1 MSASY
6 SIADKCHSIVIII
19 HPSFRL
25 SFRPSVYQE
34 CELDGF
40 TVLNALLSCG
50 FRLQRVNRVRLLR
63 AVEELGGKMDYRDL
77 CQVLLN
83 SCADWTVD
91 EKHVVQKILKS
102 MGVTVIERRNW
113 LAKLRQTLHE
123 ASARMARKTGRWFA
137 AEVGS
142 NTSNLSHG
150 TSSDEQTMG
159 ITPATFLHCLRD
171 CGIALNVDEEATLL
185 DCLDT
190 ERLAKLGQLELEQGA
205 GKSKGFGSDS
215 WSIPT
220 VEYESFLQ
228 FCARHCGSWVDAAP
242 QIHDALQRTMESIS
256 NPILAVHEF
265 ASLLHAFDEVNIG
278 SVSKRAF
285 QICCHRSRLLANLPD
300 DISNSLADILTVD
313 GGGKVEYTSFIIYL
327 RTLCSRISDSS
338 SASPDVPS
346 IINQLIRNATDSKGT
361 LLPLRNWMIRHC
373 DMESFMMTMK
383 DLNALLREF
392 SVMYRPQDLEA
403 LVMDIGQV
411 VVQSRSIMK
420 DKSQK
425 SEKNMSST
433 SSQPTKHQV
442 VDARDLMIHILKSRP
457 RWTTNH
463 PYLCKR
469 MLNAMK
475 TSGNSQLGAPISNGG
490 GSLQHMDGNDRSYDS
505 NGNYYEKKGSVNGTR
520 GIETAV
526 ARRILT
532 RLRAFTG
539 RSSANIGAVDH
550 DTKARDELNL
560 MVERDIFKHLA
571 AVTGLPLSDEDVL
584 VLADATDFL
593 PEATRI
599 RCDVILDVLLMDH
612 SKHSGD
618 GDGDGDGVDDSRAV
632 VIDVNTIG
640 RPLKVQQSESGLFAL
655 DHLKD
660 LLWRNATRLHRT
672 NLEWIADVRTVFAG
686 FDKGGNGLIS
696 SEDFTMALWLL
707 NSTVSHDILQDISY
721 IPEGRGLVDY
731 AEILKYILV
740 PPKSKT
746 GLEIHTKSNHSG
758 DSKHGGGTTDR
769 SASRGKDA
777 APLSAK
783 EHSKSNKD
791 SPVELLVNVVR
802 RSIHRFI
809 VSDHT
814 LETAWVCLLKAFQ
827 RFDPQETNQVT
838 PRDFCL
844 AVSVLL
850 DGDDIVLTKSEW
862 ATIIDHFVTLDEGT
876 DKNDKMKKTRQ
887 MNFLGGA
894 MVDYM
899 LFCEVVLNPAEVKSR
914 LTDSRGAG
922 KAETR
927 IDRGKKFLSKS
938 VNKKDTFDDRG
949 DNEGS
954 AAPLS
959 LQGTSTLPSS
969 SRNKASSSSSA
980 SNRGLQISPEEDE
993 IVRRFRDIATS
1004 SGKSELFLS
1013 DAPSGGGRLGYNNA
1027 GASVDAYQS
1036 EKSNGPHK
1044 KSAWN
1049 TDELYRTVRTK
1060 EQANHASARGK
1071 TVSLSSARDNYASSH
1086 SNRGTTAKPSTR
1098 FNWTK

>member
-1 MSASY
+1 M
-6 SIADKCHSIVIII
+6 
-19 HPSFRL
+19 
-25 SFRPSVYQE
+25 
-34 CELDGF
+34 
-40 TVLNALLSCG
+40 
-50 FRLQRVNRVRLLR
+50 RLLR

-102 MGVTVIERRNW
+102 MGVTVIERRSW

-137 AEVGS
+137 SEVGS
-142 NTSNLSHG
+142 NTSNQSHG
-150 TSSDEQTMG
+150 ASCDEQMMG

-190 ERLAKLGQLELEQGA
+190 ERLAKLGQWELEQGV

-242 QIHDALQRTMESIS
+242 QIHDALQRTMQSIS

-300 DISNSLADILTVD
+300 DINNSLADILTVD

-327 RTLCSRISDSS
+327 RTLCSHISNDSS
-338 SASPDVPS
+338 SASPDALS

-373 DMESFMMTMK
+373 DMESFMMTSK

-403 LVMDIGQV
+403 LIMDIGQMV
-411 VVQSRSIMK
+411 VDQSRRSSSNNSMK
-420 DKSQK
+420 GKGQK
-425 SEKNMSST
+425 SENMSST
-433 SSQPTKHQV
+433 ASQPTSKHKSQV
-442 VDARDLMIHILKSRP
+442 VDVRDLMIHILKSRP

-475 TSGNSQLGAPISNGG
+475 ISGSSQLGAPTISSSGG
-490 GSLQHMDGNDRSYDS
+490 GGGFLLQQHIDGGGNGRSSYDS
-505 NGNYYEKKGSVNGTR
+505 NGNYSEKKGSINGAR
-520 GIETAV
+520 GVETAV

-532 RLRAFTG
+532 RLRAFAG
-539 RSSANIGAVDH
+539 RSSASIGAVDH
-550 DTKARDELNL
+550 DTKARDNEHNV
-560 MVERDIFKHLA
+560 MVERDIFKHLT

-612 SKHSGD
+612 TKHSSDDGGD
-618 GDGDGDGVDDSRAV
+618 GFNDNGAV
-632 VIDVNTIG
+632 VIDASTVG
-640 RPLKVQQSESGLFAL
+640 RPLKVKQSESGLFAL

-686 FDKGGNGLIS
+686 FDKSGNGLIS

-707 NSTVSHDILQDISY
+707 NSTVSNDILQDISY

-731 AEILKYILV
+731 TEILKYILV

-746 GLEIHTKSNHSG
+746 GLEIHTTSIVHSG
-758 DSKHGGGTTDR
+758 SDGKNS
-769 SASRGKDA
+769 SGKDVKDVA
-777 APLSAK
+777 TLSAK
-783 EHSKSNKD
+783 AHSKSNKD

-862 ATIIDHFVTLDEGT
+862 ATIIDHFVTLDEGI

-887 MNFLGGA
+887 VNFLGGA

-899 LFCEVVLNPAEVKSR
+899 LFCEVVLDPAEVKSR
-914 LTDSRGAG
+914 LTDSRGVG
-922 KAETR
+922 KAEAR

-949 DNEGS
+949 NNYEGS
-954 AAPLS
+954 AASLS

-969 SRNKASSSSSA
+969 SNKNKATTSSSSSSK
-980 SNRGLQISPEEDE
+980 SNRGLQISPQDDE
-993 IVRRFRDIATS
+993 IVRRFKDIAVS
-1004 SGKSELFLS
+1004 SGKSDLLVS
-1013 DAPSGGGRLGYNNA
+1013 DIPSGGGRLGYNNA
-1027 GASVDAYQS
+1027 GASVDDAHQS
-1036 EKSNGPHK
+1036 QTSSRPPK

-1060 EQANHASARGK
+1060 EQANHASAKGK
-1071 TVSLSSARDNYASSH
+1071 TVSISSARDNYASSH
-1086 SNRGTTAKPSTR
+1086 SNRGTTAKPSSR

>member
-1 MSASY
+1 M
-6 SIADKCHSIVIII
+6 
-19 HPSFRL
+19 
-25 SFRPSVYQE
+25 YQE

-113 LAKLRQTLHE
+113 LARLRQTLHE

-205 GKSKGFGSDS
+205 GKSKGFGSDN

-242 QIHDALQRTMESIS
+242 QIHEALQRTIESIS

-265 ASLLHAFDEVNIG
+265 ASLLHAFDEVSIG

-313 GGGKVEYTSFIIYL
+313 GGGKVEYTSFIVYL
-327 RTLCSRISDSS
+327 RTLCSHISDSS
-338 SASPDVPS
+338 SSSPDAPS

-373 DMESFMMTMK
+373 DMESFMMTTK

-411 VVQSRSIMK
+411 VVQSRSNMK
-420 DKSQK
+420 DKGHHSRSENMMPSSSQ
-425 SEKNMSST
+425 
-433 SSQPTKHQV
+433 SQPTKNQV
-442 VDARDLMIHILKSRP
+442 VDVRDLMIHILKSRP

-475 TSGNSQLGAPISNGG
+475 ISGNSQLGAPIGNGG
-490 GSLQHMDGNDRSYDS
+490 GSLQHMDGNGRSYDS
-505 NGNYYEKKGSVNGTR
+505 NGNYEKKGVMSVIVSGTR
-520 GIETAV
+520 GVETAV

-532 RLRAFTG
+532 RLRAFAG

-550 DTKARDELNL
+550 DTKARDELNV

-584 VLADATDFL
+584 ILADATDFL

-618 GDGDGDGVDDSRAV
+618 GDGDGDSRFDDNGAV
-632 VIDVNTIG
+632 VIDASTIG
-640 RPLKVQQSESGLFAL
+640 RPLKVKQSESGLFAL

-731 AEILKYILV
+731 VEILKYILV

-746 GLEIHTKSNHSG
+746 GLEIHTKSIHSG
-758 DSKHGGGTTDR
+758 DGKNGSGNADR
-769 SASRGKDA
+769 SVSRGKDVKDA
-777 APLSAK
+777 ALSAK

-876 DKNDKMKKTRQ
+876 DKHDKMKKTRQ
-887 MNFLGGA
+887 VNFLGGA

-899 LFCEVVLNPAEVKSR
+899 LFCEVVLDPAEVKSR
-914 LTDSRGAG
+914 LTDSRG
-922 KAETR
+922 AETR

-949 DNEGS
+949 NNGKDS
-954 AAPLS
+954 ATSLS
-959 LQGTSTLPSS
+959 LQGKATLPSS
-969 SRNKASSSSSA
+969 SRNKATSSSSSA
-980 SNRGLQISPEEDE
+980 SNRGLQINPQDDE
-993 IVRRFRDIATS
+993 IVRRFRDIAAS
-1004 SGKSELFLS
+1004 SGKSELLVS
-1013 DAPSGGGRLGYNNA
+1013 DTSSGGGRLGYNNA
-1027 GASVDAYQS
+1027 GASVDANQS
-1036 EKSNGPHK
+1036 QTSNRPPK
-1044 KSAWN
+1044 KSVWN

-1071 TVSLSSARDNYASSH
+1071 TVSLSSTRDNYASSH
-1086 SNRGTTAKPSTR
+1086 SNRGTTAKPSSR